1 MCLKG
6 DLHKNTPWVPR
17 MYGLMSFIKFVRFQP
32 LFLQIFLLSLLWLPL
47 CVCWYTWWCPTGL
60 RLHFL
65 LSSDWE
71 ISIDLP
77 WSLSTL
83 SSAFSNIFLNLSD
96 LVFLYIGHTLFPCM
110 PCNFGWK
117 LGIFW
122 TLRENS
128 GNHILPLPEFVVAAC
143 WISCSLSSGFLNWF
157 FKSLYSLSS
166 VATEVSVQLT

>member
-6 DLHKNTPWVPR
+6 DLHKNTPYDLSSWDVWINV
-17 MYGLMSFIKFVRFQP
+17 FH
-32 LFLQIFLLSLLWLPL
+32 QICKIPATVSSNISAFSLPWLPL

-60 RLHFL
+60 RLRFL

-71 ISIDLP
+71 ISIDLS
-77 WSLSTL
+77 WSLPTP
-83 SSAFSNIFLNLSD
+83 SSAFSNIFLNLCD
-96 LVFLYIGHTLFPCM
+96 LVFLYMGHTLFPCM

-128 GNHILPLPEFVVAAC
+128 GNHILPLPEFVVAAAE
-143 WISCSLSSGFLNWF
+143 FLVVCLVTFWTDF
-157 FKSLYSLSS
+157 
-166 VATEVSVQLT
+166 